1 MSEKYKSRIGKNLIK
16 MVMFQMYG
24 DSKLIYREYIQ
35 NSRDAINEA
44 VKLGILDKVTAGR
57 IVVTIDRENRKI
69 EIRDNGTGISVN
81 RAESLLLNIAD
92 SEKDGENSAGQFG
105 IGRLVGGYF
114 CKKLTFKTSYKGEDC
129 ASEIIFDIDK
139 IKYILDDD
147 DDRRE
152 ATEIID
158 DTTSK
163 NIYDEDIQ
171 DHYFVVTL
179 EDVNV
184 DEYPELLDED
194 VIKDYLR
201 EVAPIDFSVPFK
213 NQIVEPS
220 ITDEY
225 KSLLSKIG
233 WFQISV
239 NGDSLHKK
247 YGLSID
253 GTGDKIL
260 RLEYFKFTDLRYG
273 MLAWGWYAVT
283 NLTKAIPVADDKSG
297 FRVRKHNIQVGEKDF
312 LTSFFPKGESRGNK
326 YFYGEIHVVNNK
338 IKLNSARDG
347 FAPTPEGEAL
357 KANLRN
363 FCAELVKIYHLANT
377 VKNSISKV
385 LDDKTITDQKVKEE
399 KINDVVQS
407 FEDKKNSQ
415 SNVAKTIIKSYQ
427 DKAKEK
433 ISCSVVKEP
442 EVNSKSTIK
451 SEEKETIE
459 PKTQPNPVDI
469 YDGLEKLYTEK
480 EINLIKR
487 IFKILFEGT
496 SSVKKFKE
504 LIEALQTFV
513 INKLKNEKF

>member
-139 IKYILDDD
+139 IKYVLDDD
-147 DDRRE
+147 EDRRE

-225 KSLLSKIG
+225 KVLLSKIG

-239 NGDSLHKK
+239 NDDSLYKK
-247 YGLSID
+247 YGLSIE

-260 RLEYFKFTDLRYG
+260 KLEYFKFQDPKYG
-273 MLAWGWYAVT
+273 LLAWGWYAIT
-283 NLTKAIPVADDKSG
+283 KFTKAIPTSDKKRC
-297 FRVRKHNIQVGEKDF
+297 FRVRKHNIQIGNAELLD
-312 LTSFFPKGESRGNK
+312 SFFKEPRGNK
-326 YFYGEIHVVNNK
+326 YFYGEIHVVNHK
-338 IKLNSARDG
+338 IKLNSARDN
-347 FAPTPEGEAL
+347 FAPTPEGEVL
-357 KANLRN
+357 KVHLRN

-399 KINDVVQS
+399 KINNVVQS

-415 SNVAKTIIKSYQ
+415 SDVAKTIIKSYQ

>member
-35 NSRDAINEA
+35 NSRDAINDA
-44 VKLGILDKVTAGR
+44 VKMGILDKVTAGR

-114 CKKLTFKTSYKGEDC
+114 CKKLTFKTSYRGEDC
-129 ASEIIFDIDK
+129 ASEIVFDIDK
-139 IKYILDDD
+139 IKYVLDDD

-158 DTTSK
+158 DTTYR
-163 NIYDEDIQ
+163 NVYDEEIQ
-171 DHYFVVTL
+171 EHYFVVTL

-184 DEYPELLDED
+184 EEYPELLDED
-194 VIKDYLR
+194 IIKDYLR
-201 EVAPIDFSVPFK
+201 EVAPLDFSVPFK

-220 ITDEY
+220 INDEY

-247 YGLSID
+247 YGLYIE
-253 GTGDKIL
+253 GTGDKIIGL
-260 RLEYFKFTDLRYG
+260 KYFKFIDSKYG
-273 MLAWGWYAVT
+273 LLAWGWYAVT
-283 NLTKAIPVADDKSG
+283 HLTKAIPASDDKSC
-297 FRVRKHNIQVGEKDF
+297 FRVRKHNIQIGRQDF
-312 LTSFFPKGESRGNK
+312 LTSFFPNGESRGNK

-347 FAPTPEGEAL
+347 LAPTPEGEVL

-363 FCAELVKIYHLANT
+363 FCAELVKIYNLANT
-377 VKNSISKV
+377 VKNSIKKV
-385 LDDKTITDQKVKEE
+385 LTDESISNNKEKEE
-399 KINDVVQS
+399 KINS
-407 FEDKKNSQ
+407 IIEKFEDKKNSQ
-415 SNVAKTIIKSYQ
+415 SDVAKTIIKSYK
-427 DKAKEK
+427 DKAKEE
-433 ISCSVVKEP
+433 ISKVEEGRDKEP
-442 EVNSKSTIK
+442 VGKTIVV
-451 SEEKETIE
+451 E
-459 PKTQPNPVDI
+459 PIKTQPTSQSEPQKVDVFEE
-469 YDGLEKLYTEK
+469 LKKNYTER
-480 EINLIKR
+480 EINIIKR
-487 IFKILFEGT
+487 IFELLVKFASYTQKEKIRQLKDA
-496 SSVKKFKE
+496 V
-504 LIEALQTFV
+504 LD
-513 INKLKNEKF
+513 KLKNEKF